1 MKVVRPA
8 LLVSALVLA
17 GCASSGSSSSAST
30 SESHWYNPLSYHWSA
45 LNPFSWFGSSL
56 TVTEQGVAGLNSNT
70 AMSESAIS
78 AALNKDYQLRQGMRT
93 QSGQVVDFWQALDD
107 GKVKLVINGQRS
119 VERIE
124 VLDSDARSADGSKIG
139 DAFSDKFSKAF
150 DNCKMVAGLDVRDV
164 ECRAPG
170 SQHIAYIYSGE
181 WHGPTGLMPSD
192 DTLKS
197 WKISKIVW
205 QR

>member
-8 LLVSALVLA
+8 LLASAMILA
-17 GCASSGSSSSAST
+17 GCASSGSSTSSGS
-30 SESHWYNPLSYHWSA
+30 SSSDWYNPLTYHWSA
-45 LNPFSWFGSSL
+45 LNPLGWFGGSL
-56 TVTEQGVAGLNSNT
+56 NVTEQGVAGLTSST
-70 AMSESAIS
+70 SMSEEAINK
-78 AALNKDYQLRQGMRT
+78 ALDGDYQLRQGMRT
-93 QSGQVVDFWQALDD
+93 QNGQVVDFWQALDD
-107 GKVKLVINGQRS
+107 NKVQLVINGTTR

-124 VLDSDARSADGSKIG
+124 VQNNDAKAADGSKIG
-139 DAFSDKFSKAF
+139 DLFSEKFSKAF
-150 DNCKMVAGLDVRDV
+150 NNCKMSAGLDARDV

-170 SQHIAYIYSGE
+170 SQHIFYVYSGE
-181 WHGPTGLMPSD
+181 WHGPEGLMPSD

>member
-1 MKVVRPA
+1 MKVVRHA
-8 LLVSALVLA
+8 LLVSSMVLA
-17 GCASSGSSSSAST
+17 GCASSGSSGSASD

-45 LNPFSWFGSSL
+45 LNPLGWFGGSL
-56 TVTEQGVAGLNSNT
+56 KITEQGVAGLTST
-70 AMSESAIS
+70 TSMSEDAIHK
-78 AALNKDYQLRQGMRT
+78 ALNGDYKLRQGMRT
-93 QSGQVVDFWQALDD
+93 QNGQVMDFWQALDGD
-107 GKVKLVINGQRS
+107 NVKLVINGSSS

-124 VLDSDARSADGSKIG
+124 VQDADAKAADGSKIG
-139 DAFSDKFSKAF
+139 DLFSDKFSKAF
-150 DNCKMVAGLDVRDV
+150 NNCKMVTGLDARDV

-170 SQHIAYIYSGE
+170 SQHISYIYSGE
-181 WHGPTGLMPSD
+181 WHGPEGLMPSD

>member
-1 MKVVRPA
+1 MKVVRHA
-8 LLVSALVLA
+8 LLVSSMVLA
-17 GCASSGSSSSAST
+17 GCASSGSSGSASD

-45 LNPFSWFGSSL
+45 LNPLGWFGGL
-56 TVTEQGVAGLNSNT
+56 LEVTEQGVAGLTST
-70 AMSESAIS
+70 TSMSEDAIHK
-78 AALNKDYQLRQGMRT
+78 ALNGDYKLRQGMRT
-93 QSGQVVDFWQALDD
+93 QNGQVEDFWQALDGD
-107 GKVKLVINGQRS
+107 NVKLVINGSSS

-124 VLDSDARSADGSKIG
+124 VQDADAKAADGSKIG
-139 DAFSDKFSKAF
+139 DLFSDKFSKAF
-150 DNCKMVAGLDVRDV
+150 NNCKMATGLDARDV

-170 SQHIAYIYSGE
+170 SQHISYIYSGE
-181 WHGPTGLMPSD
+181 WHGPEGLMPSD

>member
-8 LLVSALVLA
+8 LLVSAMILA
-17 GCASSGSSSSAST
+17 GCASSGSSSPSSA

-45 LNPFSWFGSSL
+45 LNPMNWFGGSL
-56 TVTEQGVAGLNSNT
+56 TVTEQGVAGLSSTT
-70 AMSESAIS
+70 AMSEAAIGK
-78 AALNKDYQLRQGMRT
+78 ALNNDYQLRQGMRT
-93 QSGQVVDFWQALDD
+93 QNGQVVDFWQALDD
-107 GKVKLVINGQRS
+107 GKVKLVINGQSS

-124 VLDSDARSADGSKIG
+124 VLDTAAKSADGSKIG
-139 DAFSDKFSKAF
+139 DLFSDKFSKAF
-150 DNCKMVAGLDVRDV
+150 DNCKLVSGLDARDV

-170 SQHIAYIYSGE
+170 SQHISYIYSGE
-181 WHGPTGLMPSD
+181 GHGPEGLMPAD